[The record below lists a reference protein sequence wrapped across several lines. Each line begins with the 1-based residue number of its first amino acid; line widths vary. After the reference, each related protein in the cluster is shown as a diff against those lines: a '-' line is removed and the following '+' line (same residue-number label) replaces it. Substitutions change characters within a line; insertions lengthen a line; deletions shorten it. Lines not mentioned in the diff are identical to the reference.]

1 MKNYELKTDEVVLY
15 KGDIMQRNTYT
26 TSQLILT
33 NYNIIFDSD
42 INQDVVVTE
51 SYPIEEVKMYNGE
64 PQIKTKGNIV
74 EIYFMSTEKEFQFM
88 SKLELIK
95 FINTAK
101 KLLTGKNKFER
112 GAEKYKKAMQTFN
125 KAIDDETVASTKNAI
140 GKVTDVTTTIATA
153 VKPATNKAAK
163 LLEKITHKNNSKD
176 TKLLENKDNK

>member
-26 TSQLILT
+26 TSQIILT

-74 EIYFMSTEKEFQFM
+74 EIYFITTEKEFQFI

-101 KLLTGKNKFER
+101 KLLTGKSKFER
-112 GAEKYKKAMQTFN
+112 GAEKYKKAMQSFN

-153 VKPATNKAAK
+153 VKPAAK